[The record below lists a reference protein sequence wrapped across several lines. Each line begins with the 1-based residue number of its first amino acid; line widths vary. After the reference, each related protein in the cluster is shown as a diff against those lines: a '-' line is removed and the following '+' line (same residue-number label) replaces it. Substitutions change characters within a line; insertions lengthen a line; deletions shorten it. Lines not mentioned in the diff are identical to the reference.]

1 MAFFSSLSACE
12 QYCIESM
19 VAKFNCFFF
28 ASREGIALYRLQN
41 SPLLS
46 MAQCHVDQSPDAVL
60 ILVCNA
66 VSIAS
71 KVCLHMDELQVEAS
85 LDKNQYYIYFQE
97 HQYWLKDTMKF
108 VSLALASSSFSEQL
122 VHSHILN
129 TPVKIPHHDLGSG
142 TQDGN
147 FQSLPKAPL
156 VPVRG
161 KTWMI
166 WLQLW
171 EVLFEIYSLTL
182 KLQAYPYFHPAPCQ
196 ILLLR
201 KNWCSRFT
209 VSWNNIAFTVT
220 I

>member
-129 TPVKIPHHDLGSG
+129 TPVKIPHHWFRDSGWEFPKSSENPFSACEGEDMNDLTAVVGS
-142 TQDGN
+142 T
-147 FQSLPKAPL
+147 
-156 VPVRG
+156 
-161 KTWMI
+161 
-166 WLQLW
+166 LW
-171 EVLFEIYSLTL
+171 NLLFNFEIAGICLFPSSPLPNSATQKEL
-182 KLQAYPYFHPAPCQ
+182 MQ
-196 ILLLR
+196 
-201 KNWCSRFT
+201 
-209 VSWNNIAFTVT
+209 
-220 I
+220 